1 MTTAVVVTSIV
12 TTNLGEARFVDHLLK
27 QIRRNDKQLLNKLNA
42 VDGDAR
48 IVTAI
53 LNVGEFMSYA
63 QEYLRNR
70 EEAVVTQAKPLNGI
84 SKPDAHKTTVVTADM
99 DELEFMA
106 YTLEQLRQG
115 SPPTSVKLG
124 AEALEAIEEEKIGE
138 DFSCQPF
145 VY

>member
-27 QIRRNDKQLLNKLNA
+27 QIRRNDKHLLNKLNA

-48 IVTAI
+48 VVTAI

-70 EEAVVTQAKPLNGI
+70 EEAVVTQAKPLNGV
-84 SKPDAHKTTVVTADM
+84 SKPDVHKTTVVTADM

-106 YTLEQLRQG
+106 YTLDQLRQG
-115 SPPTSVKLG
+115 NPPTSVKLT
-124 AEALEAIEEEKIGE
+124 AEALEALEEEKIGE

-145 VY
+145 LY